1 MDDITRAD
9 SNEHR
14 PSGRFVLRIDPD
26 LHAFLRHS
34 AKAAGISLNEFC
46 SRSLALPP
54 ADLPEEILEALKRAI
69 HLMGAN
75 IVGVMAFGSWARG
88 EMVEE
93 SDIDL
98 LLVVESQVDIDRS
111 LYRKWDR
118 TPPLRWSGHSIEPHF
133 VHLPPDGA
141 RITGL
146 WAEVV
151 LDGIVLFD
159 RDLSLSRRLGEIRRR
174 IASGEL
180 MRRWSGGYPYWVE
193 VA

>member
-1 MDDITRAD
+1 MNDTNQRDSKDD
-9 SNEHR
+9 R

-26 LHAFLRHS
+26 LHAFLRDS
-34 AKAAGISLNEFC
+34 AAAAGMSLNEYC

-54 ADLPEEILEALKRAI
+54 ADQRAFN
-69 HLMGAN
+69 LMGVN
-75 IVGVMAFGSWARG
+75 ILGVVAFGSWARG
-88 EMVEE
+88 EMMQG

-98 LLVVESQVDIDRS
+98 LIVLRSEVQIDRP
-111 LYRKWDR
+111 LYRAWDR
-118 TPPLRWSGHSIEPHF
+118 SPLKWAGHSIEPHF
-133 VHLPPDGA
+133 VHLPAGGA

-159 RDLSLSRRLGEIRRR
+159 RELALSRRLAEIRRR

-180 MRRWSGGYPYWVE
+180 TRRWSGGHPYWVE
-193 VA
+193 EA